1 MILILLYLAITII
14 AITVCY
20 FDAKEYHFT
29 VKNFLIECLLAIIL
43 PPITAVFLASR
54 LIEFFKI
61 KLPKFKI
68 NTDFINEFLNKKL

>member
-14 AITVCY
+14 TITVCY

-29 VKNFLIECLLAIIL
+29 VKEFLIDCLLAIIL
-43 PPITAVFLASR
+43 PPFAVMFLASR